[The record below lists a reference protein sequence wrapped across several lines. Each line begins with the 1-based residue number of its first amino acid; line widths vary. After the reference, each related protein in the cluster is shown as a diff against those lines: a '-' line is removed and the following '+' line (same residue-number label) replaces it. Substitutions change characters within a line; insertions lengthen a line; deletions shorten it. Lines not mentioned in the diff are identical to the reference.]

1 MKTQDRNHEIHI
13 EHDVNVHF
21 EDRRKSIHFFW
32 FMWGIYS
39 IVSMTKNC
47 FSAAMADIVS
57 EGFMIKSQTELITSM
72 FYVVYTPL
80 QIVGGIVSDKF
91 SPERMIKI
99 GLIGGSIANASIFL
113 FNVFS
118 SDIAVIYPAM
128 MISWIFNAAVQ
139 FSIWASIF
147 KVVSS
152 QCCRSDRPR
161 MIFLISLSPS
171 AGFLLSYTI
180 GAVLPNWRLN
190 FLISSLSLLI
200 LAVVLHFY
208 DRYVDK
214 YMKWDKEVPAV
225 KAETGGK
232 KYSKSTLSL
241 FLSSGFILLLVTLFL
256 RDAVGAII
264 RRIASTMLDDLFDV
278 GPSIGNLMS
287 TLIVGISIIG
297 IFVAREILKHNLV
310 KNHVVGIIASLA
322 ITTVFAVLF
331 IFAPNVGTNVILMC
345 LIAGITTATGLFS
358 NTISSAFVRYGKNAT
373 AAGLANAAVSFGYIA
388 PLIAVLIEEHS
399 NWTVVKIVIAAAAA
413 LSVVTTLLVLP
424 LYNRFKKKE
433 EEEDRLAEAAEAK

>member
-1 MKTQDRNHEIHI
+1 MNRVHLENKKVSKQFYLIIWI
-13 EHDVNVHF
+13 EYAL
-21 EDRRKSIHFFW
+21 
-32 FMWGIYS
+32 IY
-39 IVSMTKNC
+39 MTKNC

-190 FLISSLSLLI
+190 FLISSLSPAPSTIRVFSLLI
-200 LAVVLHFY
+200 L
-208 DRYVDK
+208 
-214 YMKWDKEVPAV
+214 
-225 KAETGGK
+225 TC
-232 KYSKSTLSL
+232 
-241 FLSSGFILLLVTLFL
+241 
-256 RDAVGAII
+256 
-264 RRIASTMLDDLFDV
+264 
-278 GPSIGNLMS
+278 
-287 TLIVGISIIG
+287 
-297 IFVAREILKHNLV
+297 
-310 KNHVVGIIASLA
+310 LA
-322 ITTVFAVLF
+322 
-331 IFAPNVGTNVILMC
+331 
-345 LIAGITTATGLFS
+345 
-358 NTISSAFVRYGKNAT
+358 
-373 AAGLANAAVSFGYIA
+373 
-388 PLIAVLIEEHS
+388 
-399 NWTVVKIVIAAAAA
+399 
-413 LSVVTTLLVLP
+413 
-424 LYNRFKKKE
+424 
-433 EEEDRLAEAAEAK
+433 